1 MSSAAPRPSSAV
13 LKRPRPIA
21 SAAGARSDAVPRR
34 RPRALACS
42 AFTIAEDVARARR
55 SLLRAMVRRQAPRSA
70 SVEAMQ
76 RLDDEQASFSPNSS
90 LAPARD

>member
-1 MSSAAPRPSSAV
+1 MSSAAPRPNSAV

-55 SLLRAMVRRQAPRSA
+55 SVVWSRLTRSTPRS
-70 SVEAMQ
+70 
-76 RLDDEQASFSPNSS
+76 
-90 LAPARD
+90 